1 MELTSFSDTKI
12 TGKVNVKE
20 AGRMI
25 FSIANDDGW
34 MLYVDGVKTQPQVF
48 GEGFISVS
56 LDEGEHE
63 ICLKYET
70 PGFRMGLGISLIS
83 IAVFAILMYAKS
95 RRSF

>member
-1 MELTSFSDTKI
+1 MADKIIENNQVSI
-12 TGKVNVKE
+12 TGKIDT
-20 AGRMI
+20 GFT
-25 FSIANDDGW
+25 FSH
-34 MLYVDGVKTQPQVF
+34 QVF